1 MTGSNDKIGKLL
13 EEILKWQRL
22 QGIKILRETLPQL
35 LDTKEKRIVY
45 EMTDGKNNQSK
56 IASEA
61 KVATGTVSNWWNLWY
76 SYGILIKEGKGK
88 GRYKKIISLK
98 DLGIPIKPKS
108 SGEKNDHPSRTDKQ
122 G

>member
-1 MTGSNDKIGKLL
+1 MEKSNTEIKNLL

-22 QGIKILRETLPQL
+22 QGIKILCEILPQL
-35 LDTKEKRIVY
+35 LDTEEKRIVY

-76 SYGILIKEGKGK
+76 SHGILTKEEKRK
-88 GRYKKIISLK
+88 RRYKKIISLK
-98 DLGIPIKPKS
+98 DLGIPIKTKS
-108 SGEKNDHPSRTDKQ
+108 LGEEK
-122 G
+122 

>member
-98 DLGIPIKPKS
+98 DLGIPIKIKS
-108 SGEKNDHPSRTDKQ
+108 SGEEK
-122 G
+122 